1 MWVSKHGDMVSL
13 VKIVEV
19 SGDVTT
25 DGMLLLQNLDF
36 SVLYKVLVFQ
46 FAQDTKQLQCKS
58 QIGI

>member
-1 MWVSKHGDMVSL
+1 MWVSKRGDMVSL

-46 FAQDTKQLQCKS
+46 FAQDTKKLQCKS